1 MAKKEQRQGRLVSID
16 FAGDVVQAI
25 WTKPNEPEEKR
36 VLVPGKKGMATC
48 TWSDGSTFDS
58 NVPNLSLES
67 RAKSKETKVA
77 KRPASSKKRSKKAKK
92 AKPTD
97 SADDESSMTDDDCES
112 EEKASPSKKPA
123 AANAHE
129 EPVQQQQQARAEEE
143 EEPAAATAPE
153 KIEKK
158 QDWHVG

>member
-16 FAGDVVQAI
+16 FAGELVQAI

-48 TWSDGSTFDS
+48 TWSDGGTYDS

-123 AANAHE
+123 AANAH
-129 EPVQQQQQARAEEE
+129 AEEE
-143 EEPAAATAPE
+143 EEPAAANAPE

-158 QDWHVG
+158 QD